1 MSSNKERY
9 MKILCEDL
17 SDKDLKKLVD
27 TIQQK
32 IVKGYTPE
40 QVAQQLLTAIAQT
53 IVIGSPELNDEE
65 VLEIAE
71 DIGDAVID
79 RVILSFGFPLDSG
92 LTLQDEEGVPPRE
105 QLN

>member
-9 MKILCEDL
+9 MKILCDDL

-27 TIQQK
+27 TIQAK
-32 IVKGYTPE
+32 ILKGDTPE
-40 QVAQQLLTAIAQT
+40 QVASQLLTSIAQT
-53 IVIGSPELNDEE
+53 IAIGSPELTDEE
-65 VLEIAE
+65 IVDIAE

-79 RVILSFGFPLDSG
+79 KVILSFGFPLDT
-92 LTLQDEEGVPPRE
+92 LTKDDEGVPPRE